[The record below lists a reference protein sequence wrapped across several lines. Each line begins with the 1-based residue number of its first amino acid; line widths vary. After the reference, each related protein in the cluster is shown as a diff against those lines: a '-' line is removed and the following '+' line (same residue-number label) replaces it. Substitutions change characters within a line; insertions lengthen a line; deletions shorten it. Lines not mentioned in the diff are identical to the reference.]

1 MKSNLERPRILVVDD
16 EPKIVYLM
24 REILTAA
31 GYEVLAA
38 FSGEHAIETAALEQ
52 PELVILDIVLSG
64 SIDGYQ
70 VAQRLRAFSNTPII
84 MLTARVR
91 EADILRGFEAGAD
104 DYVTK
109 PFSSKELLARVQAV
123 LKRSRSGNQEPNRAE
138 LICGDLKID
147 LARRQVSRGDRL
159 IHLTETE
166 YNLLHA
172 LAEHANQVVLHEQ
185 LLEIVW
191 GPEYRNDIDYLRAY
205 IHFLRQKIELDPGNP
220 QLLQRC
226 SGVGYMLVCQ
236 ES

>member
-1 MKSNLERPRILVVDD
+1 
-16 EPKIVYLM
+16 
-24 REILTAA
+24 
-31 GYEVLAA
+31 
-38 FSGEHAIETAALEQ
+38 
-52 PELVILDIVLSG
+52 
-64 SIDGYQ
+64 
-70 VAQRLRAFSNTPII
+70 

>member
-1 MKSNLERPRILVVDD
+1 MKSNLDRPRILVVDD

-123 LKRSRSGNQEPNRAE
+123 LKRARSGDQEPNRAE

-185 LLEIVW
+185 LLEVVW